1 MEIKKAKL
9 SDLKPTQ
16 ITVGE
21 KEVKEK
27 KKELGHMNKKELDE
41 FLKMNPIPV
50 VLGPEQK
57 SYILDHHHLGKSLV
71 ELGHKECYTVV
82 LHDFSTLEFG
92 KFLQVMQLLELIHL
106 YDENNVQ
113 DHLYNLPKHV
123 SELKDDPFRSLA
135 GYVRKHKGYIKT
147 SDAKPYVEFKW
158 AEFFRLHITPD
169 ELKEDFDASLFKALT
184 LAVREDAKELP
195 GWIGQI

>member
-1 MEIKKAKL
+1 MSTNIKKANL

-27 KKELGHMNKKELDE
+27 KKELQHMNKKELDA
-41 FLKMNPIPV
+41 FLQLNPIPV

-71 ELGHKECYTVV
+71 ELGHKECYTIVW
-82 LHDFSTLEFG
+82 HDFSTLDFEH
-92 KFLQVMQLLELIHL
+92 FLQVMQLLELIHL
-106 YDENNVQ
+106 YDENNIK

-123 SELKDDPFRSLA
+123 SDLKDDPYRSLA
-135 GYVRKHKGYIKT
+135 GYVRKHKGYIKMVN
-147 SDAKPYVEFKW
+147 AKPYVEFKW
-158 AEFFRLHITPD
+158 AQFFREHITPK
-169 ELKEDFDASLFKALT
+169 ELDDDFNACLFKALS
-184 LAVREDAKELP
+184 LAVSEEAKDLP
-195 GWIGQI
+195 GWIG